1 MYCSEWVMGAFASA
15 SEVTVEVLCGD
26 PRRWDE
32 GSFRLVVFV
41 RFHLLVQ

>member
-1 MYCSEWVMGAFASA
+1 MYSYEWFLGTFASA
-15 SEVTVEVLCGD
+15 SEVSVEVLCGD

-32 GSFRLVVFV
+32 GSFRLVVSV